1 MFKNK
6 LLSEFKGKINK
17 KNIYKC
23 IFLKNQLLE
32 VICKKKNVEKNY
44 TVIFFK

>member
-32 VICKKKNVEKNY
+32 VICKKKKCRKKLHSN
-44 TVIFFK
+44 FF